1 MNIFVN
7 KNQFMASEF
16 DELSGWGKE
25 KSEERWTPANA
36 AKSLARGL
44 ATPPIAS
51 ESREVACFKT
61 LLAVA
66 GVVWSP
72 ILWMNGTVIAAMAFP
87 RSSNTGQETLTMP
100 LTW

>member
-1 MNIFVN
+1 MFVN
-7 KNQFMASEF
+7 KNQFRVSELA
-16 DELSGWGKE
+16 ELRCFGEGKI
-25 KSEERWTPANA
+25 
-36 AKSLARGL
+36 RGSPEAGKRGLITCQRL

-87 RSSNTGQETLTMP
+87 RSSSTGQETLTMP
-100 LTW
+100 LTS